1 MDDKRAVFNEQM
13 NEWVSRQGLWFQL
26 RHAAD
31 GQSIVSRLARLGL
44 RLIIL
49 LVLCAL
55 IFWVYLVRRVGKDE
69 FKEDVRASIEE
80 TLRGKECAVGSI
92 RRDRNIATISHIEM
106 EGTDKSFFHQ
116 LSAGM
121 LRLNMKLTDGFV
133 GVWNGGGVSI
143 NRLDISLKSGASTDS
158 SAAEAYQAIFAEHQ
172 SFEFEW
178 LEVQKTSLSWGYS
191 SNNRGAIRDSHM
203 TAARDGD
210 GWRLEFKGGTFS
222 QNWIRHY
229 EIGKMTVVCDD
240 LGVHIKE
247 AELLADGG
255 SLTFQVEVG
264 AGGQPEALGSVVINS
279 MPMKSLLPYRFSE
292 WVEGR
297 ISGKGTVSGSTNSQ
311 KGIALDLK
319 LSLED
324 GDELI
329 LRDSLPLLSALSVVD
344 VYNSYRK
351 IEFTEG
357 SCQIRTGGDQLH
369 VDDIHFMAGDLFVL
383 KGNVEVR
390 PPNHA
395 EIAKALDIED
405 VRVVTD
411 IIEKNWKIEDEIL
424 DAADSKLSLSDSA
437 KRGGEVTVAAT
448 GEKALSEIAVLT
460 TAVLT
465 EKNVRRFGGSVKVG
479 LKGDAFDKA
488 LGLKKA
494 YPVDSETGRI
504 WLDVPLSG
512 RLQTLTLEQ
521 AKTLYILGR
530 NRR

>member
-13 NEWVSRQGLWFQL
+13 NEWVSRQGIWFQL

-31 GQSIVSRLARLGL
+31 GQSIASRLARIGL

-49 LVLCAL
+49 FILCGLV
-55 IFWVYLVRRVGKDE
+55 FWVYLVRRVGKEE
-69 FKEDVRASIEE
+69 FVEDVRASIEE
-80 TLRGKECAVGSI
+80 ALRGRECVVGSI
-92 RRDRNIATISHIEM
+92 RKNRNIATISRIEM
-106 EGTDKSFFHQ
+106 EGTDESFFHQ
-116 LSAGM
+116 LNASR

-133 GVWNGGGVSI
+133 GVWNGGGVLI
-143 NRLDISLKSGASTDS
+143 DRLDINLKSGASSDS
-158 SAAEAYQAIFAEHQ
+158 VAAEAYQALFAEHG
-172 SFEFEW
+172 SFKFEW

-191 SNNRGAIRDSHM
+191 ANNRGAIRDSYM

-222 QNWIRHY
+222 QNWMRQY
-229 EIGKMTVVCDD
+229 EIGKMTVVCDN

-279 MPMKSLLPYRFSE
+279 MPMNGLLPSRYSE
-292 WVEGR
+292 WIEGR

-311 KGIALDLK
+311 EGIALDLK
-319 LSLED
+319 LSLEA

-351 IEFTEG
+351 IVFTEG
-357 SCQIRTGGDQLH
+357 SCHIRTGGDQLH
-369 VDDIHFMAGDLFVL
+369 VDAINFKAGDLFDLRGSVDA
-383 KGNVEVR
+383 R
-390 PPNHA
+390 PPNHV

-405 VRVVTD
+405 VRIVTD

-424 DAADSKLSLSDSA
+424 DAANSQSSLSDA
-437 KRGGEVTVAAT
+437 VKGVGEVIVADT
-448 GEKALSEIAVLT
+448 GEKALSEMAVLT

-465 EKNVRRFGGSVKVG
+465 EKNVRRFGGSAKVG

-488 LGLKKA
+488 PGLKKA
-494 YPVDSETGRI
+494 YPADTETGRI

-521 AKTLYILGR
+521 ARSLYVLGR
-530 NRR
+530 KRR